1 MNIYGDNMKKAFLD
15 AIDEYNYF
23 GVAKVM
29 NRFRI
34 DESSASFMYGFYA
47 AGFLTLEVSYIEFH
61 PVLLQKSSSHKH
73 VMNLCHAARRAQVG
87 MSKDSLA
94 VLEKHFH
101 IYKMDVAG
109 FVDVSCVFR
118 GLRPKLVHF

>member
-15 AIDEYNYF
+15 AIDEYNNF

-47 AGFLTLEVSYIEFH
+47 AGFLRLEISYIEFH
-61 PVLLQKSSSHKH
+61 PGLLQKSSSYKH
-73 VMNLCHAARRAQVG
+73 VMNLCHAARRAPVG
-87 MSKDSLA
+87 MSKGSLA

-101 IYKMDVAG
+101 I
-109 FVDVSCVFR
+109 
-118 GLRPKLVHF
+118 

>member
-15 AIDEYNYF
+15 AVSEYNNY

-47 AGFLTLEVSYIEFH
+47 AWICRELIS
-61 PVLLQKSSSHKH
+61 
-73 VMNLCHAARRAQVG
+73 
-87 MSKDSLA
+87 
-94 VLEKHFH
+94 
-101 IYKMDVAG
+101 
-109 FVDVSCVFR
+109 
-118 GLRPKLVHF
+118 